1 MCCSNE
7 DRSGMETKNAE
18 TPDLSIIK
26 GMRLFDPHIHMVS
39 RTTDDYQAMADA
51 GIVGVIEPAFWLG
64 QPRTG
69 VDTFRDYYSS
79 LVGWERFRASQF
91 GIKHYCTIGLNS
103 REANNEKLAEQVM
116 EILPLFIYKEGVVGV
131 GEIGFDDQTPAE
143 EKYYRLQLELA
154 KEAALPVQI
163 HTPHRDK
170 KKGTQRS
177 MDIAIEHSL
186 DPYSVIVDH
195 NNEETVKE
203 VLDRGFWAAFTIYPF
218 TKMGNERMV
227 EIVKQ
232 YGTERIM
239 INSAADWGISDALA
253 VPKTAALMKL
263 RGIETK
269 DIELVCYHNAI
280 TAFGQSGQI
289 RESDFDDLKNI
300 DQTQKFQENTVLR
313 GGQAPRVN
321 KSSLIIS

>member
-1 MCCSNE
+1 MSCSNE
-7 DRSGMETKNAE
+7 EGGIETKNII
-18 TPDLSIIK
+18 PLDLDVIK
-26 GMRLFDPHIHMVS
+26 GMRFFDPHIHMVS

-51 GIVGVIEPAFWLG
+51 GIVAVIEPAFWLG

-69 VDTFRDYYSS
+69 LDSFRDYYSS
-79 LVGWERFRASQF
+79 LVGWEKFRSSLF

-116 EILPLFIYKEGVVGV
+116 EILPLFIYKEGVVGI

-143 EKYYRLQLELA
+143 EKYYRLQLDLA
-154 KEAALPVQI
+154 KESGLPVQI

-177 MDIAIEHSL
+177 MDIAIEHGL
-186 DPYSVIVDH
+186 DPCSVIVDH
-195 NNEETVKE
+195 NNEETMKE

-232 YGTERIM
+232 YGTERII
-239 INSAADWGISDALA
+239 INSAADWGISDPLA

-263 RGIETK
+263 RGIDLR
-269 DIELVCYHNAI
+269 DIELVSYRNAI

-289 RESDFDDLKNI
+289 QESDFTAVQTI
-300 DQTQKFQENTVLR
+300 DQSEKFEGNTVLR
-313 GGQAPRVN
+313 GGQSPRIN